1 MATKRCP
8 FCLETIQ
15 YEAIVCKHCGRD
27 LSPTEL
33 TKAVKKGSR
42 LGWKAIKWIGIYVS
56 ISGIVNAIR
65 IIIEGTQILEPN
77 RPTTGVPWGDLVA
90 DLFAALVIAL
100 VGYALFRWGSGK
112 EQQTGQHLENEEDLH
127 GEGPE

>member
-1 MATKRCP
+1 MATKKCP

-15 YEAIVCKHCGRD
+15 NEAIVCNHCGGD

-56 ISGIVNAIR
+56 ISGIVNVIR
-65 IIIEGTQILEPN
+65 VIVEGTQISAPD
-77 RPTTGVPWGDLVA
+77 RPTTGVPFGDLVA

-112 EQQTGQHLENEEDLH
+112 EQTGQQMENEEDLQR
-127 GEGPE
+127 